1 LIPYLRRVENGVYE
15 YRFLRYY
22 QREITYISQF
32 SEADAAAFNFT
43 LDVSI
48 GIKRHFRDLLQ
59 RHVRQQTDVG
69 TPVSEKLSLPSL
81 HVVLAELYGLD
92 KEYAEAMGQYRNA
105 LQYMEPIIEAEL
117 DLRFTEE
124 GSGQLESFS
133 HRFNKYLS
141 TPKKT
146 RHLQIEEKRHGAI
159 TDPVKT
165 LLFYVRVLLKIG
177 LMEEQRNQY
186 ENSAAHYF

>member
-105 LQYMEPIIEAEL
+105 LQHMEPIIEAEL
-117 DLRFTEE
+117 DL
-124 GSGQLESFS
+124 
-133 HRFNKYLS
+133 
-141 TPKKT
+141 
-146 RHLQIEEKRHGAI
+146 HLQRKDPGNWSLLAIALTSTCLRRRKRDI
-159 TDPVKT
+159 FK
-165 LLFYVRVLLKIG
+165 LKRSDMAPLQIRSRRCCSMCG
-177 LMEEQRNQY
+177 CC
-186 ENSAAHYF
+186 